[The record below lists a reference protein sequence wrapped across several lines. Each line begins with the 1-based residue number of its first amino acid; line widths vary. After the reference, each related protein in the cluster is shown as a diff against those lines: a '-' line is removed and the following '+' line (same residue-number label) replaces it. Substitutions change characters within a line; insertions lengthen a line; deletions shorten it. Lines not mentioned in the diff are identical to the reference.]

1 MKIETKRNKNQTKK
15 MIKIKTKKRLIKNKL
30 KVITI
35 IKTIMMIKIKINKR
49 NKSTKKTIILKMIRK
64 TRRVKK
70 R

>member
-1 MKIETKRNKNQTKK
+1 